1 MITVMTDIHIIAVA
15 ERGHRCLPVFTP
27 RDITDTTEEVWP
39 SQDDRGEEHQDL
51 NVKRERERQDLNVN
65 EKDMNV
71 NEEDRT

>member
-1 MITVMTDIHIIAVA
+1 MSRLTFTSLLLQREVTGVYRFLHL
-15 ERGHRCLPVFTP
+15 ETLQTRQKRCGQA
-27 RDITDTTEEVWP
+27 
-39 SQDDRGEEHQDL
+39 QDDRGEEHQDL